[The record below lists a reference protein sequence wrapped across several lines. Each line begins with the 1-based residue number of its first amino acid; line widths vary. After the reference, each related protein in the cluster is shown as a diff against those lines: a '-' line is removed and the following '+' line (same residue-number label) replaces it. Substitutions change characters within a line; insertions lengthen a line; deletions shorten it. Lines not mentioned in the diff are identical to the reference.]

1 MEEKEKIK
9 VFVDIQNG
17 KTVCICRRSNK
28 KCGKKCEPDVVERDR
43 FADWESAFHRDKYG
57 RRNRYQKGGMHM
69 NSSEQKSRDAPALS
83 TGPPGRREIQKKGRN
98 AE

>member
-9 VFVDIQNG
+9 VFADIQNG

-43 FADWESAFHRDKYG
+43 FTDWESAFHRDKYG
-57 RRNRYQKGGMHM
+57 R
-69 NSSEQKSRDAPALS
+69 
-83 TGPPGRREIQKKGRN
+83 
-98 AE
+98 